1 MSYEAIWSKNQI
13 LNDVEHIKLQKDG
26 LDVIQT
32 IIDDYSKEGY
42 SSITSEDMNRFKWA
56 GVYEQKPREGY
67 FMIRVRINSGIMSS
81 EQAKVLAGI
90 AKDYGRGIANVSTRG
105 AIQFHWVQVEDLPS
119 IYEKLEACGL
129 SSLEACGDCPR
140 TIVGNPLAG
149 IDKDE
154 LMDTTDLVEQVNKFF
169 LLNKDF
175 SNLPRKF
182 KISISASIH
191 NAAHAQI
198 NDLAFTPA
206 VKTIEGKEVI
216 GFHVWV
222 GGGLSASP
230 YLAQKLDIFV
240 KPEDVLK
247 VAEGVCTIF
256 RDYGYREKRT
266 RARLKFLVADWGSEK
281 FTNKLL
287 EFTGDMP
294 NSGEDKLVSWNAS
307 YYFGVHSQNEY
318 GKSYIGVNLPLGEI
332 TCDQLLELADISEKY
347 GDSKI
352 RTTLSQNLIIAGINN
367 EDISYLL
374 KKDIFKQLSPN
385 PNIFTG
391 YTVSC
396 TGKEFCNL
404 AIVETKE
411 RAREIIIYLDSK
423 IKIDTPIRIHF
434 TGCPNS
440 CGQKHIA
447 DISLQGALIKTEDS
461 CDEAF
466 TLWLGGTLN
475 NVGKFAENLNYRVKS
490 TDVHIVLEKIINFF
504 KENKLEDET
513 FNEFISRVGI
523 NGIKD
528 TVLNTC
534 IN

>member
-1 MSYEAIWSKNQI
+1 MSYEAIWSKDQK

-32 IIDDYSKEGY
+32 IVDNYSKEGY
-42 SSITSEDMNRFKWA
+42 SSITTDDMNRFKWA
-56 GVYEQKPREGY
+56 GVYEQKPKEGY
-67 FMIRVRINSGIMSS
+67 FMMRARINSGIMSS

-90 AKDYGRGIANVSTRG
+90 AKDYGRGIANVTTRG
-105 AIQFHWVQVEDLPS
+105 AVQFHWVQVEDLPV
-119 IYEKLEACGL
+119 IFEKLKSCGL
-129 SSLEACGDCPR
+129 SSFEACGDCPR

-154 LMDTTDLVEQVNKFF
+154 LMDTTELIEQVNNFF

-182 KISISASIH
+182 KISISASVH

-206 VKTIEGKEVI
+206 IKNTEGKEVI

-222 GGGLSASP
+222 GGGLSATP
-230 YLAQKLDIFV
+230 HLAQKLDIFV
-240 KPEDVLK
+240 KPENVLK
-247 VAEGVCTIF
+247 VAIGVCTIF

-266 RARLKFLVADWGSEK
+266 RARLKFLVADWGIEK
-281 FTNKLL
+281 FQNKLIEL
-287 EFTGDMP
+287 IGDMP
-294 NSGEDKLVSWNAS
+294 SSGEDKLSSWNAS
-307 YYFGVHSQNEY
+307 YYFGVHSQKQN
-318 GKSYIGVNLPLGEI
+318 GKNYIGINLPLGEI
-332 TCDQLLELADISEKY
+332 SCDELFELAHISEKY

-352 RTTLSQNLIIAGINN
+352 RTTLSQNLIITGIN
-367 EDISYLL
+367 DKDVPYLL
-374 KKDIFKQLSPN
+374 KRDIFKHLSPN
-385 PNIFTG
+385 PSTFTG

-411 RAREIIIYLDSK
+411 RARKVIEYLDSK
-423 IKIDTPIRIHF
+423 IELDTPLRIHF

-447 DISLQGALIKTEDS
+447 DISLQGALIKTENN
-461 CDEAF
+461 CTEAF
-466 TLWLGGTLN
+466 TIWLGGTLN
-475 NVGKFAENLNYRVKS
+475 DNGKFAENLNLRV
-490 TDVHIVLEKIINFF
+490 DAAEVHIVLEKIISFY
-504 KENKLEDET
+504 KENRQENEF
-513 FNEFISRVGI
+513 FNEFVARVGI
-523 NGIKD
+523 NEITK
-528 TVLNTC
+528 N
-534 IN
+534 I

>member
-1 MSYEAIWSKNQI
+1 MSYEAIWSKNQR

-32 IIDDYSKEGY
+32 IISNYSKEGY

-67 FMIRVRINSGIMSS
+67 FMMRVRINSGIMSS
-81 EQAKVLAGI
+81 NQAKVLAGI

-105 AIQFHWVQVEDLPS
+105 AIQFHWIQVEDLPN
-119 IYEKLEACGL
+119 IYERLEACGL
-129 SSLEACGDCPR
+129 SPFEACGDCPR
-140 TIVGNPLAG
+140 TIVGNPLDG

-154 LMDTTDLVEQVNKFF
+154 LMDTTDLVEQVNNFF

-182 KISISASIH
+182 KISISASMH

-206 VKTIEGKEVI
+206 IKTIEGKEVI

-240 KPEDVLK
+240 KPEAVLK

-266 RARLKFLVADWGSEK
+266 RARLKFLVADWGAEK

-287 EFTGDMP
+287 EFTGDIP

-307 YYFGVHSQNEY
+307 YYFGVHSQNED

-332 TCDQLLELADISEKY
+332 TCDQLLELVNISEKY
-347 GDSKI
+347 GDSKL
-352 RTTLSQNLIIAGINN
+352 RTTLSQSLIITGINN

-374 KKDIFKQLSPN
+374 EKDIFKQLSPN

-411 RAREIIIYLDSK
+411 RARKIIKYLDSK
-423 IKIDTPIRIHF
+423 IKLDTPIRIHF

-447 DISLQGALIKTEDS
+447 DISLQGAIIKTENS

-475 NVGKFAENLNYRVKS
+475 NDGKFAKNLNVRVKS
-490 TDVHIVLEKIINFF
+490 SEVHLVLEKIILFF
-504 KENKLEDET
+504 KEKKIET
-513 FNEFISRVGI
+513 ESFNGFVTRIGI
-523 NGIKD
+523 DTIK
-528 TVLNTC
+528 NT
-534 IN
+534 I

>member
-1 MSYEAIWSKNQI
+1 MSYEAIWSKDEK
-13 LNDVEHIKLQKDG
+13 LNEVEIIKLEKDG
-26 LDVIQT
+26 LDVVET
-32 IIDDYSKEGY
+32 IIEKYSKEGY
-42 SSITSEDMNRFKWA
+42 ASITPEDMNRFKWA
-56 GVYEQKPREGY
+56 GVYEQKPREGF
-67 FMIRVRINSGIMSS
+67 FMMRVRINSGIMTS

-90 AKDYGRGIANVSTRG
+90 AKDYGRGIANVTTRG
-105 AIQFHWVQVEDLPS
+105 AIQFHWVKVEDLPL
-119 IYEKLEACGL
+119 IFERLEACGL
-129 SSLEACGDCPR
+129 SPFEACGDCPR

-154 LMDTTDLVEQVNKFF
+154 LMDTTEIVEQVNNFF

-182 KISISASIH
+182 KISISSSIH

-206 VKTIEGKEVI
+206 TKNIDGKEVV

-230 YLAQKLDIFV
+230 HLAQKLDIFV

-266 RARLKFLVADWGSEK
+266 RARLKFLVADWGVEK
-281 FTNKLL
+281 FQNKLL
-287 EFTGDMP
+287 ELIGNML
-294 NSGEDKLVSWNAS
+294 NSGDDKITSWNAS
-307 YYFGVHSQNEY
+307 YYFGVHPQKEN

-332 TCDQLLELADISEKY
+332 KCDELLELGNISKKH

-352 RTTLSQNLIIAGINN
+352 RTTLSQNLIVTGISD
-367 EDISYLL
+367 EDIPSLL
-374 KKDIFKQLSPN
+374 KKDIFKHLSPN
-385 PNIFTG
+385 PGTFIG

-411 RAREIIIYLDSK
+411 RARKVIQYLDSK
-423 IKIDTPIRIHF
+423 IKLDTPIRIHF

-447 DISLQGALIKTEDS
+447 DISLQGALVKTENS

-466 TLWLGGTLN
+466 TIWLGGTLN
-475 NVGKFAENLNYRVKS
+475 NNGKFAKNLDYRVKS
-490 TDVHIVLEKIINFF
+490 SDVHIVLEKIILFF
-504 KENKLEDET
+504 NKNKQEDEI
-513 FNEFISRVGI
+513 FSEFISRI
-523 NGIKD
+523 EIS
-528 TVLNTC
+528 TIRESILNTL
-534 IN
+534 N

>member
-1 MSYEAIWSKNQI
+1 MSYEAIWSKDQK
-13 LNDVEHIKLQKDG
+13 LNEVEIIKLEKDG
-26 LDVIQT
+26 LDVIET
-32 IIDDYSKEGY
+32 IIDKYSKEGY
-42 SSITSEDMNRFKWA
+42 ASITPEDMNRFKWA

-67 FMIRVRINSGIMSS
+67 FMMRVRINSGIMTS

-90 AKDYGRGIANVSTRG
+90 AKDYGRGIANVSTRA

-119 IYEKLEACGL
+119 IYERLKTCGL
-129 SSLEACGDCPR
+129 SSFEACGDCPR

-154 LMDTTDLVEQVNKFF
+154 LMDTTELVEEVNNFF

-182 KISISASIH
+182 KISISASAN

-206 VKTIEGKEVI
+206 IKNIDGKEVI

-230 YLAQKLDIFV
+230 HLAQKLDIFV

-247 VAEGVCTIF
+247 VAQSVCTIF

-266 RARLKFLVADWGSEK
+266 RARLKFLVADWGAEK
-281 FTNKLL
+281 FKDKLL

-294 NSGEDKLVSWNAS
+294 GSGEDKLISWNAS
-307 YYFGVHSQNEY
+307 YYFGVHSQKEK

-332 TCDQLLELADISEKY
+332 TDSQLLELAAVSEKY

-352 RTTLSQNLIIAGINN
+352 RTTLSQNLIVTGISDEN
-367 EDISYLL
+367 IPSLL
-374 KKDIFKQLSPN
+374 EKDIFKQLSPT

-411 RAREIIIYLDSK
+411 RAREVIKYLDSK
-423 IKIDTPIRIHF
+423 IKLDTPIRIHF

-475 NVGKFAENLNYRVKS
+475 KDGKFAESLNYRVKS
-490 TDVHIVLEKIINFF
+490 TEVHIVLEKIINFF
-504 KENKLEDET
+504 KEKRQENET

-523 NGIKD
+523 DEVKNNI
-528 TVLNTC
+528 
-534 IN
+534 

>member
-1 MSYEAIWSKNQI
+1 MSYEAIWSNDQK
-13 LNDVEHIKLQKDG
+13 LNEVEIIKLEKDG
-26 LDVIQT
+26 LDVIET
-32 IIDDYSKEGY
+32 IIDKYSKEGY
-42 SSITSEDMNRFKWA
+42 ASITPDDMNRFKWA

-67 FMIRVRINSGIMSS
+67 FMMRVRINSGIMTS
-81 EQAKVLAGI
+81 EQARVLAGI
-90 AKDYGRGIANVSTRG
+90 AKDYGRGIANVSTRA

-119 IYEKLEACGL
+119 IYERLKVCGL
-129 SSLEACGDCPR
+129 SSFEACGDCPR

-154 LMDTTDLVEQVNKFF
+154 LMDTTDLVEEVNNFF

-182 KISISASIH
+182 KISISASTN

-206 VKTIEGKEVI
+206 IKNIDGKEVI

-230 YLAQKLDIFV
+230 HLAQKLDIFV
-240 KPEDVLK
+240 KPEEVLK
-247 VAEGVCTIF
+247 VAQGVCTIF

-266 RARLKFLVADWGSEK
+266 RARLKFLVADWGAEK
-281 FTNKLL
+281 FKDKLL

-294 NSGEDKLVSWNAS
+294 SSGEDKLSSWNAS
-307 YYFGVHSQNEY
+307 YYFGVHSQKEK
-318 GKSYIGVNLPLGEI
+318 GKSYVGVNLPLGEI
-332 TCDQLLELADISEKY
+332 TDSQLLALADVSEKY

-352 RTTLSQNLIIAGINN
+352 RTTLSQNLIITGISDEN
-367 EDISYLL
+367 IPSLL
-374 KKDIFKQLSPN
+374 EKDIFKQLSPN

-411 RAREIIIYLDSK
+411 RAREVIKYLDSK
-423 IKIDTPIRIHF
+423 IKLDIPIRVHF

-475 NVGKFAENLNYRVKS
+475 KDGKFAENLNCRVKS
-490 TDVHIVLEKIINFF
+490 TEVHIVLEKIINFF
-504 KENKLEDET
+504 KENKLENES

-523 NGIKD
+523 DEVKNNI
-528 TVLNTC
+528 
-534 IN
+534 

>member
-1 MSYEAIWSKNQI
+1 MSYEAIWSKYQK
-13 LNDVEHIKLQKDG
+13 LNEVEIIKLEKDG
-26 LDVIQT
+26 LDVIET
-32 IIDDYSKEGY
+32 IIDKYSKEGY
-42 SSITSEDMNRFKWA
+42 ASITPDDMNRFKWA

-67 FMIRVRINSGIMSS
+67 FMMRVRINSGIMTS

-90 AKDYGRGIANVSTRG
+90 AKDYGRGIANVSTRA

-119 IYEKLEACGL
+119 IYERLEACGL
-129 SSLEACGDCPR
+129 SPFEACGDCPR

-154 LMDTTDLVEQVNKFF
+154 LMDTTELVDEVNNFF
-169 LLNKDF
+169 LMNKDF

-206 VKTIEGKEVI
+206 IKNIDGKEVI
-216 GFHVWV
+216 GFHAWV

-230 YLAQKLDIFV
+230 HLAQKLDIFV

-266 RARLKFLVADWGSEK
+266 RARLKFLVADWGAEK
-281 FTNKLL
+281 FKDKLL

-294 NSGEDKLVSWNAS
+294 SSGEDKLVSWNAS
-307 YYFGVHSQNEY
+307 YYFGVHPQKEA
-318 GKSYIGVNLPLGEI
+318 GKSYIGVNLHLGEI
-332 TCDQLLELADISEKY
+332 TDSQLLELANVSEKY

-352 RTTLSQNLIIAGINN
+352 RTTLSQNLIITGIDDEN
-367 EDISYLL
+367 ISSLL
-374 KKDIFKQLSPN
+374 EKDIFKQLSPN

-411 RAREIIIYLDSK
+411 RAREVIKYLDSK
-423 IKIDTPIRIHF
+423 IKLDTPIRIHF

-447 DISLQGALIKTEDS
+447 DISLQGALIKTKDS
-461 CDEAF
+461 CEEAF

-475 NVGKFAENLNYRVKS
+475 KDGKFAENLNCRVKS
-490 TDVHIVLEKIINFF
+490 TEVHLVIEKIILFF

-523 NGIKD
+523 DEVKKHI
-528 TVLNTC
+528 
-534 IN
+534 